1 MRIRLYLLAAIL
13 LSPLSAQVI
22 SLPSVKAPLRSA
34 GPDALQPRRSLQT
47 DRVYRILRFSAPP
60 SGGELRSLANQGFSI
75 LQYVPDRSLLVAMP
89 ALLPPE
95 SLLAD
100 GAAVEILE
108 FTGKTSPLLQA
119 PGGHTIVAI
128 ADFHPDVAPADA
140 HLIAHTEGLTIR
152 THPDLLPHQLL
163 LEGALHQFH
172 ALAAWEEV
180 SYLFPASDE
189 LATGAAVH
197 ACAGAVTDL
206 GPVGNFVSKV
216 GEGWDGPGLNPA
228 SLIYSFTSLTN
239 QLSTSGQ
246 RSEFQRA
253 LAEWSRVVQIDFSE
267 GGSANSTR
275 HLNVLFASGAHGD
288 PYPFDGPG
296 RVLAH
301 TFYPAPPNPEP
312 IAGDLHFDDAEP
324 WKIGAD
330 VDFYSVALHEL
341 GHALGLGHSD
351 SPSDVMY
358 AYYRRATQLAQ
369 GDIAAIR
376 QLYAARTAPAP
387 DPAPEPTPP
396 TPTPS
401 PEPTPTPNPAPPT
414 PPAPPPTPTPTPSPA
429 DTTPPRITIT
439 WPAASSVVTSSP
451 SVILRGE
458 AADNAAVASIRWSSN
473 FHPGGAATGTSSWEA
488 SVPLITGTNRITIR
502 AYDAAGNSS
511 AATITVTR
519 R

>member
-1 MRIRLYLLAAIL
+1 
-13 LSPLSAQVI
+13 
-22 SLPSVKAPLRSA
+22 
-34 GPDALQPRRSLQT
+34 
-47 DRVYRILRFSAPP
+47 
-60 SGGELRSLANQGFSI
+60 
-75 LQYVPDRSLLVAMP
+75 MP

-100 GAAVEILE
+100 AAAPEILD

-119 PGGHTIVAI
+119 SSQPTIVAI

-140 HLIAHTEGLTIR
+140 HLIAHSEGLTIR

-180 SYLFPASDE
+180 SYLFPASAE
-189 LATGAAVH
+189 LASGAAVR
-197 ACAGAVTDL
+197 ACAGAVTGL
-206 GPVGNFVSKV
+206 GPVGNYISKV

-228 SLIYSFTSLTN
+228 PLIYSFASFTN
-239 QLSTSGQ
+239 QLSASGQ

-275 HLNVLFASGAHGD
+275 HLNVFFASGAHGD

-324 WKIGAD
+324 WKTGAD

-358 AYYRRATQLAQ
+358 PYYRRATQLAP

-376 QLYAARTAPAP
+376 QLYAARTAPIP
-387 DPAPEPTPP
+387 DPAPV
-396 TPTPS
+396 
-401 PEPTPTPNPAPPT
+401 
-414 PPAPPPTPTPTPSPA
+414 PTPTPTPSPA
-429 DTTPPRITIT
+429 DTTPPHIAIT

-451 SVILRGE
+451 SVVLRGE
-458 AADNAAVASIRWSSN
+458 ATDNTAVASVRWSSN
-473 FHPGGAATGTSSWEA
+473 FHPGGAATGTSLWEV
-488 SVPLITGTNRITIR
+488 SVPLITGTNRITVR
-502 AYDAAGNSS
+502 AFDAAGNSS
-511 AATITVTR
+511 AAAITVTR